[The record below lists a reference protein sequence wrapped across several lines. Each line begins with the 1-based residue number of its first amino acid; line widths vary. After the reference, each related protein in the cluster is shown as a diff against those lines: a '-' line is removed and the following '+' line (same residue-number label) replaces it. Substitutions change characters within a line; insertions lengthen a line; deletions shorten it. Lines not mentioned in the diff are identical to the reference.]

1 MKSKVVALILS
12 IFLGEL
18 GIDRFYL
25 GYIGTGILKL
35 ITCGGFGIWWLI
47 DLIMIATG
55 QIYIMKKKIL
65 IMAMIA
71 AMSVTAL
78 AGCGSDADTSSD
90 TTTSNVTTTSDDTT
104 SSDTVIDDETFAQ
117 LQDIYSNLVKLHTTV
132 ADAVNDGTIEAD
144 AETVDLLNQA
154 ADVIKEI
161 GEIEQTDFTD
171 EDEALQLVD
180 SMSKIADGLAAV
192 AGVDAE

>member
-1 MKSKVVALILS
+1 MK
-12 IFLGEL
+12 
-18 GIDRFYL
+18 
-25 GYIGTGILKL
+25 
-35 ITCGGFGIWWLI
+35 
-47 DLIMIATG
+47 G
-55 QIYIMKKKIL
+55 QNIMKKKIL

-90 TTTSNVTTTSDDTT
+90 TTTSNVTTTSNDTT
-104 SSDTVIDDETFAQ
+104 SSSDTVIDDETFAQ
-117 LQDIYSNLVKLHTTV
+117 LQEIYSNLVELHTTV

-154 ADVIKEI
+154 ADVIEEM
-161 GEIEQTDFTD
+161 GDIEQADFTD

-180 SMSKIADGLAAV
+180 SMSKMADGLAAV

>member
-1 MKSKVVALILS
+1 MK
-12 IFLGEL
+12 
-18 GIDRFYL
+18 
-25 GYIGTGILKL
+25 
-35 ITCGGFGIWWLI
+35 
-47 DLIMIATG
+47 G

-78 AGCGSDADTSSD
+78 AGCGSDSDTSSD

-117 LQDIYSNLVKLHTTV
+117 LQELHTTV

-161 GEIEQTDFTD
+161 GDIEQADFTD

-180 SMSKIADGLAAV
+180 SMSKMADGLAAV

>member
-1 MKSKVVALILS
+1 
-12 IFLGEL
+12 
-18 GIDRFYL
+18 
-25 GYIGTGILKL
+25 
-35 ITCGGFGIWWLI
+35 
-47 DLIMIATG
+47 
-55 QIYIMKKKIL
+55 
-65 IMAMIA
+65 MAMIA

-90 TTTSNVTTTSDDTT
+90 TTTSNVTTTSDNTT

-117 LQDIYSNLVKLHTTV
+117 LQDIYSNLVELHTTV

-161 GEIEQTDFTD
+161 GDIEQTDFTD

>member
-1 MKSKVVALILS
+1 M
-12 IFLGEL
+12 E
-18 GIDRFYL
+18 
-25 GYIGTGILKL
+25 
-35 ITCGGFGIWWLI
+35 
-47 DLIMIATG
+47 G

-90 TTTSNVTTTSDDTT
+90 TTTSDDTT

-117 LQDIYSNLVKLHTTV
+117 LQDIYSNLVELHSTV

-154 ADVIKEI
+154 ADVIEEI
-161 GEIEQTDFTD
+161 GDIEQTDFTD

-180 SMSKIADGLAAV
+180 SMSKMADGLAAV

>member
-1 MKSKVVALILS
+1 M
-12 IFLGEL
+12 
-18 GIDRFYL
+18 
-25 GYIGTGILKL
+25 
-35 ITCGGFGIWWLI
+35 
-47 DLIMIATG
+47 
-55 QIYIMKKKIL
+55 Q
-65 IMAMIA
+65 
-71 AMSVTAL
+71 
-78 AGCGSDADTSSD
+78 DTSSD

-117 LQDIYSNLVKLHTTV
+117 LQDIYSNLVELHTTV

-154 ADVIKEI
+154 ADVIEEI
-161 GEIEQTDFTD
+161 GDIEQTDFTD

-180 SMSKIADGLAAV
+180 SMSKMADGLAAV

>member
-1 MKSKVVALILS
+1 MQNNKNNFFKMK
-12 IFLGEL
+12 
-18 GIDRFYL
+18 
-25 GYIGTGILKL
+25 
-35 ITCGGFGIWWLI
+35 
-47 DLIMIATG
+47 G

-117 LQDIYSNLVKLHTTV
+117 LQDIYSNLVELHTTV
-132 ADAVNDGTIEAD
+132 ADAVNDGTIEGD
-144 AETVDLLNQA
+144 AETVDLLNQP

-161 GEIEQTDFTD
+161 GDIEQTDFTD

-180 SMSKIADGLAAV
+180 SMSKMADGLAAV

>member
-1 MKSKVVALILS
+1 MK
-12 IFLGEL
+12 
-18 GIDRFYL
+18 
-25 GYIGTGILKL
+25 
-35 ITCGGFGIWWLI
+35 
-47 DLIMIATG
+47 G
-55 QIYIMKKKIL
+55 QIYYEKENFNYGNDCRY
-65 IMAMIA
+65 A
-71 AMSVTAL
+71 SVTAL

-161 GEIEQTDFTD
+161 TY
-171 EDEALQLVD
+171 
-180 SMSKIADGLAAV
+180 
-192 AGVDAE
+192 

>member
-1 MKSKVVALILS
+1 
-12 IFLGEL
+12 
-18 GIDRFYL
+18 
-25 GYIGTGILKL
+25 
-35 ITCGGFGIWWLI
+35 
-47 DLIMIATG
+47 
-55 QIYIMKKKIL
+55 MKKKIL

-90 TTTSNVTTTSDDTT
+90 TTTSNVTTTSNDTT
-104 SSDTVIDDETFAQ
+104 SSSDTVIDDETFAQ
-117 LQDIYSNLVKLHTTV
+117 LQDIYSNLVELHTTV

-154 ADVIKEI
+154 ADVIEEM
-161 GEIEQTDFTD
+161 GDIEQADFTD
-171 EDEALQLVD
+171 EDEAIQLVD
-180 SMSKIADGLAAV
+180 SMSKMADGLAAV

>member
-1 MKSKVVALILS
+1 
-12 IFLGEL
+12 
-18 GIDRFYL
+18 
-25 GYIGTGILKL
+25 
-35 ITCGGFGIWWLI
+35 
-47 DLIMIATG
+47 
-55 QIYIMKKKIL
+55 MKKKIL

-104 SSDTVIDDETFAQ
+104 SSDIKVEFPLAGENNSVVTVKTIKKSAFEGAES
-117 LQDIYSNLVKLHTTV
+117 INNLNL
-132 ADAVNDGTIEAD
+132 NYIELV

>member
-1 MKSKVVALILS
+1 MK
-12 IFLGEL
+12 
-18 GIDRFYL
+18 
-25 GYIGTGILKL
+25 
-35 ITCGGFGIWWLI
+35 
-47 DLIMIATG
+47 G

-78 AGCGSDADTSSD
+78 AGCGSDA
-90 TTTSNVTTTSDDTT
+90 DTT

-161 GEIEQTDFTD
+161 GDIEQTDFTD

>member
-1 MKSKVVALILS
+1 MK
-12 IFLGEL
+12 
-18 GIDRFYL
+18 
-25 GYIGTGILKL
+25 
-35 ITCGGFGIWWLI
+35 
-47 DLIMIATG
+47 G

-90 TTTSNVTTTSDDTT
+90 TTTSNVTTTDDTT

-161 GEIEQTDFTD
+161 GDIEQTDFTD

>member
-1 MKSKVVALILS
+1 MK
-12 IFLGEL
+12 
-18 GIDRFYL
+18 
-25 GYIGTGILKL
+25 
-35 ITCGGFGIWWLI
+35 
-47 DLIMIATG
+47 G

-104 SSDTVIDDETFAQ
+104 SYDTVIDD
-117 LQDIYSNLVKLHTTV
+117 
-132 ADAVNDGTIEAD
+132 GTIQAD

>member
-1 MKSKVVALILS
+1 
-12 IFLGEL
+12 
-18 GIDRFYL
+18 
-25 GYIGTGILKL
+25 
-35 ITCGGFGIWWLI
+35 
-47 DLIMIATG
+47 
-55 QIYIMKKKIL
+55 MKKKIL

-90 TTTSNVTTTSDDTT
+90 TTTSNVTTTSNDTT
-104 SSDTVIDDETFAQ
+104 SSSDTVIDDETFAQ
-117 LQDIYSNLVKLHTTV
+117 LQDIYSNLVELHTTV

-154 ADVIKEI
+154 ADVIEEM
-161 GEIEQTDFTD
+161 GDIEQSDFTD
-171 EDEALQLVD
+171 EDEAIQLVD
-180 SMSKIADGLAAV
+180 SMSKMADGLAAV

>member
-1 MKSKVVALILS
+1 
-12 IFLGEL
+12 
-18 GIDRFYL
+18 
-25 GYIGTGILKL
+25 
-35 ITCGGFGIWWLI
+35 
-47 DLIMIATG
+47 
-55 QIYIMKKKIL
+55 MKKKVL

-117 LQDIYSNLVKLHTTV
+117 LELHTTV

-161 GEIEQTDFTD
+161 GDIEQTDFTD